1 MSDSE
6 AAPPPE
12 PYQAKFKVSWQLDA
26 FGSELNADPQ
36 AREVYTKVAE

>member
-6 AAPPPE
+6 TTPPPE
-12 PYQAKFKVSWQLDA
+12 PYQAKFKVSWQLDV
-26 FGSELNADPQ
+26 GSELNADPQ